1 MTFPIML
8 SVTLLSM
15 LMILLSILSLI
26 GQLISGNNM
35 NWLLNLSLIY
45 EMLWTGQEVACWLL
59 MWKWM
64 GLFLRVNHLL
74 RCRGW
79 PSLLNWIRALTLS
92 LLLKLPP
99 RKLDGALTHSMMF
112 LSPEVALYLYNSIR
126 PYMKYCCPVW
136 SVSLVATR
144 NC

>member
-26 GQLISGNNM
+26 RQLISGNNM

-59 MWKWM
+59 IWKWM

-79 PSLLNWIRALTLS
+79 PSLLNWIGALTL
-92 LLLKLPP
+92 
-99 RKLDGALTHSMMF
+99 ALIHSMMF
-112 LSPEVALYLYNSIR
+112 LSPEVALYLYNSAIC

-136 SVSLVATR
+136 SVPLVATW